1 MKSKR
6 TSSIGSTRT
15 SSHDGFDEV
24 DGSSDDSDSDDE
36 RVNQTPV
43 TYEDI
48 CGASSPVVN
57 YKLPKPEE
65 LQAAIATT
73 QINQQQQST
82 GSTRKGLKPSKS
94 APAQQQSTANK
105 KNQTH
110 HLQTS
115 SLIQQEPIHDSS
127 SSDESSNDV
136 VDANQSLFLKIVN
149 SVRAFFD
156 NRSNWSV
163 TEESFIICFGFMFF
177 TILVG
182 CILHYLMA

>member
-6 TSSIGSTRT
+6 TTSIGSTRT

-24 DGSSDDSDSDDE
+24 DGSSDESDSDDE

-48 CGASSPVVN
+48 CGAPSPVVN

-65 LQAAIATT
+65 LQAAVVTT
-73 QINQQQQST
+73 TINQQLT

-94 APAQQQSTANK
+94 SPAQQQLTANK
-105 KNQTH
+105 KNQLH
-110 HLQTS
+110 HQTN
-115 SLIQQEPIHDSS
+115 LVQEPLHESS
-127 SSDESSNDV
+127 SSDESSIDV

>member
-48 CGASSPVVN
+48 CGLPSPVVN

-65 LQAAIATT
+65 IQASAVAATT
-73 QINQQQQST
+73 TTTSNQPST
-82 GSTRKGLKPSKS
+82 GTTSRKGVKPSKS
-94 APAQQQSTANK
+94 SPAQQQAIAK
-105 KNQTH
+105 KNQPY
-110 HLQTS
+110 QA
-115 SLIQQEPIHDSS
+115 SLVPEPIHESTS
-127 SSDESSNDV
+127 VDESLTV
-136 VDANQSLFLKIVN
+136 AVDTNQSSFLKIVN